1 VDGSAKRHEFR
12 IIPAACAM
20 ESLPLVAGE
29 GLESLMP
36 RKGVADWAITLLY
49 DLSYFVAIATGLLSL
64 IHGPP

>member
-1 VDGSAKRHEFR
+1 
-12 IIPAACAM
+12 M